1 MNYKI
6 YIYVVAVLLSIFA
19 LSGVNFEKFIR
30 KNRVIETRILVILLG
45 FALGYLVSNFIIDF
59 ISCTQI
65 I

>member
-6 YIYVVAVLLSIFA
+6 YIYIVCIFLSIFA
-19 LSGVNFEKFIR
+19 LSGVNFEKVTR
-30 KNRVIETRILVILLG
+30 KDKVTEIRILVFLLS
-45 FALGYLVSNFIIDF
+45 FVLGYLVANFIFDF